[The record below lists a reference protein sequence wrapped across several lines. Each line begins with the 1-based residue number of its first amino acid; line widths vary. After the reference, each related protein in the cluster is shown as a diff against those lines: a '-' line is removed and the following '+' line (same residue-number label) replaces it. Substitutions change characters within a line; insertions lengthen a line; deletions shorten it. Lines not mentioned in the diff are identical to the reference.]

1 MATPHITGEVPA
13 GVPDEM
19 VRLVQEMICS
29 EGMLTALDIHRAVCD
44 IIHRAAGPDLLPA
57 GLPAVPSAG
66 LPAVPSAVPLPPAD
80 QHAAVDQPQLHRGL
94 SDQPQL
100 QLHRGLSAASTAST
114 ATQTDLEAEAG
125 SEPDSPGGIPGVGA
139 GVEVAASLIA
149 EKARGLRALAD
160 NSEISAATAEVL
172 KKGLAELEALAMQLQ
187 GGGQGQGLAM

>member
-1 MATPHITGEVPA
+1 M

-19 VRLVQEMICS
+19 VRLVQEMICP

-44 IIHRAAGPDLLPA
+44 IIHSAVGPGLLPA
-57 GLPAVPSAG
+57 GPSAG
-66 LPAVPSAVPLPPAD
+66 RSAGRSAVPLPPAD

-94 SDQPQL
+94 S
-100 QLHRGLSAASTAST
+100 AASTAST
-114 ATQTDLEAEAG
+114 ATQTDLEEAGAG
-125 SEPDSPGGIPGVGA
+125 SEPDLPGGIPGVGA

-172 KKGLAELEALAMQLQ
+172 KKGLAELEALARQLQ
-187 GGGQGQGLAM
+187 GGGQGLAM